1 MKDNLL
7 THEDLSAGDLLLF
20 NSEPV
25 LVLQPGIGHVPV
37 MCTDPFNGVR
47 ELKLSELSDIEL
59 TDDILKC
66 VGMFEYSERPDAELM
81 LNANPYNIRVDSVRK
96 LQHLLRLAG
105 KNEMAEQF
113 KEKYECIKE
122 SVAG

>member
-1 MKDNLL
+1 
-7 THEDLSAGDLLLF
+7 
-20 NSEPV
+20 
-25 LVLQPGIGHVPV
+25 
-37 MCTDPFNGVR
+37 
-47 ELKLSELSDIEL
+47 
-59 TDDILKC
+59 
-66 VGMFEYSERPDAELM
+66 MFEYSERPDAELM

-113 KEKYECIKE
+113 KEKYKCIKE